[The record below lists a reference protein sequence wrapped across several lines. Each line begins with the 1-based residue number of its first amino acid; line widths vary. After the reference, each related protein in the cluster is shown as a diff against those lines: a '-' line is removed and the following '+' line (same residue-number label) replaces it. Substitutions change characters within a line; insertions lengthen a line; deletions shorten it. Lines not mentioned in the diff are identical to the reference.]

1 MKLLKVKIADKI
13 ENEETKKLVQQ
24 FEKEMSAVYDSLKK
38 PHSTLK
44 KIMLSSQ
51 YGTEIWVKL
60 RSQMNLMQASVLDLT
75 KVEK

>member
-1 MKLLKVKIADKI
+1 MKIYKIKKADGV

-60 RSQMNLMQASVLDLT
+60 RPQMNLMQTSVLDLT